1 MPFSAKELLAK
12 MTAAIMA
19 DDSLQE
25 IVRNYDEDTL
35 DSFIKWLRE
44 DGLDVIIHGKKG
56 PPKRSFLFMGSHGT
70 HIYFHDWYK
79 WPSVEMFEKNNVP
92 HRKYATGDFDLRYV
106 DDIRRGRS
114 TTNSIRT
121 SKYVEDLKLNDLRGP
136 LLICLVCPDGT
147 LDLDIPDQQNRMRF
161 MEGLTTLV
169 LPTLSRFGIP
179 EGLKTDGGVK
189 DSPARRRKKFTATL
203 PTARF
208 SKPPKDLTA
217 KVYSL
222 MYNKWMDRFILTCIL
237 LSTVSM
243 AFNGIAASQ
252 DPVTSN
258 TIFVFE
264 WVVAVIFI
272 IEAACRIVA
281 LEGFAYYWKDHW
293 NRLDF
298 SIVVIGLL
306 TELPF
311 LPNLSAFRAF
321 RALRAARVL
330 RSMKYA
336 AGLRQI
342 VDTFVETFRGVVNVL
357 FVYTYFIFLFATLGI
372 DVFQGVLSS
381 KCVVP
386 SNSNLTLHD
395 APFPPGHY
403 TVATPVMYCVVNHT
417 QSRNGSTIG
426 ISGTIT
432 NNFLYC
438 LKKYFFCC
446 CNNSIF

>member
-1 MPFSAKELLAK
+1 
-12 MTAAIMA
+12 
-19 DDSLQE
+19 
-25 IVRNYDEDTL
+25 
-35 DSFIKWLRE
+35 
-44 DGLDVIIHGKKG
+44 
-56 PPKRSFLFMGSHGT
+56 
-70 HIYFHDWYK
+70 
-79 WPSVEMFEKNNVP
+79 
-92 HRKYATGDFDLRYV
+92 
-106 DDIRRGRS
+106 
-114 TTNSIRT
+114 
-121 SKYVEDLKLNDLRGP
+121 
-136 LLICLVCPDGT
+136 
-147 LDLDIPDQQNRMRF
+147 
-161 MEGLTTLV
+161 
-169 LPTLSRFGIP
+169 
-179 EGLKTDGGVK
+179 
-189 DSPARRRKKFTATL
+189 L

-403 TVATPVMYCVVNHT
+403 TVATPVIYCVVNHT

-432 NNFLYC
+432 NNFFVL
-438 LKKYFFCC
+438 LKNIFFVVA
-446 CNNSIF
+446 IILFF